1 VLTADIVGLLTDV
14 GQREAFRPWG
24 AWAWWGGIRLAGGEL
39 RVHESFS
46 PYFSRLFVSAF
57 HYHLLS
63 IITYFPLPT
72 PPFWLVTEINLQV
85 SLIVVS
91 YLRKLCGKVAD
102 LPILNT
108 K

>member
-1 VLTADIVGLLTDV
+1 MPGPGGADSDWRVANSEFMNHFLPISP
-14 GQREAFRPWG
+14 AF
-24 AWAWWGGIRLAGGEL
+24 L
-39 RVHESFS
+39 SQ
-46 PYFSRLFVSAF
+46 
-57 HYHLLS
+57 LS

-102 LPILNT
+102 LPIGGADIYLDL
-108 K
+108 KA